1 MQKIAG
7 NDIDYYV
14 KAGDNMVSRE
24 KWGIAAYL
32 YLNLYRIEGD
42 SLKAEHYDRIAESLY
57 KAGKEPQSALI
68 FTLQTDERPLFQI
81 SKARYE
87 LYNGSPDKSR
97 EVLNALTKLP
107 NVDKDFP
114 QVHLVEAEYFIY
126 ESHLSDARQVLLKL
140 LERKNLALWISTE
153 ANNIL
158 SSNNLQ

>member
-1 MQKIAG
+1 M
-7 NDIDYYV
+7 
-14 KAGDNMVSRE
+14 
-24 KWGIAAYL
+24 
-32 YLNLYRIEGD
+32 
-42 SLKAEHYDRIAESLY
+42 
-57 KAGKEPQSALI
+57 I

-140 LERKNLALWISTE
+140 LERKNLPLWISTE
-153 ANNIL
+153 ANNIIIE
-158 SSNNLQ
+158 